1 MAAGPREPALT
12 THDTPSDL
20 PPPAPPDAPPDAS
33 PDAPPGAS
41 PAASVAA
48 PSAAAPGAASA
59 DAATSAGPVP
69 PPPERPKAPFR
80 ARHWVLGAVG
90 LGVLGLAGWAA
101 WHEFQYSTV
110 QARVASGIAGELT
123 FSLQPGPTTAVR
135 YPGEGPYDTRFGYH
149 QLPGMIERLKQQ
161 GYGVTEQARMSP
173 RMLAV
178 SDQGLFPIYREKS
191 QAGLALRDCRDRP
204 MYALRT
210 PERVYDRFEAV
221 PALMRDALLFIE
233 NRELLDPQRPA
244 TRNPAVE
251 WDRFGKAVV
260 DQAVRRV
267 IDDHS
272 AGGGSTLATQIEKY
286 RHSPD
291 GRTDSAAEK
300 LRQMASATLRAY
312 SRGEDTTPRRREI
325 VLDYLNTVPLAARA
339 GFGEVNGIGDGLWA
353 WFGRDFDEVN
363 RLLAPGVTGGTPGS
377 DPELAERALAFKQ
390 VLGLVV
396 AQRRP
401 SYYLLDGVA
410 DLGELVNAH
419 LRLMAASGLITPALR
434 DSALMQPLQM
444 RTQAPART
452 PVSFVE
458 RKATNATRTKL
469 SALLDVP
476 RAYDLDRFDLTATSS
491 LDSGIQ
497 RTATEL
503 LRSLSTK
510 EGARA
515 AGLVGFRLLGE
526 ADDPA
531 PLVFSFTLF
540 ERTPGANLVRVQT
553 DSVDQPFDLNEGA
566 RLDLGST
573 SKLRTLVTYLEL
585 IAELHR
591 RWEPLAPEQLKA
603 EPIYARDVLGLW
615 ARDHLLQAKDRS
627 LGAMLEA
634 AMDRRYSAS
643 PYEGFFTGGG
653 LHSFE
658 NFEPEDNGR
667 IMNLREA
674 LRRSVNLPF
683 IRLMR
688 DVVHHFMYR
697 QAGANITW
705 LDNPDDPRRQE
716 YLARFADKEGREFL
730 ARFHARYQGRTP
742 EQAVAL
748 LMERVR
754 PTQAKLAAVFLT
766 FEPQATPA
774 QLQAFLDAYTPRPV
788 PGQPPPRYK
797 PRTPESLIA
806 QYAPA
811 VMNLDDRGYVSGIH
825 PLELWLVG
833 QLRRQPKASL
843 SELVAASKDVRQ
855 EVYTWLFKTRH
866 KGAQDLRIRS
876 LLEQEGFQEIQRRWK
891 RVGYPFDAL
900 TPSYASALGAS
911 GDRPAA
917 LAELMGIIVN
927 EGVRLPVARVTGLHF
942 AQGTPYETRLDLRPA
957 AGERVLPAEVTK
969 VVRTALV
976 DVVDNGTA
984 ARLRGALKLP
994 GGSVVPI
1001 GGKTGTG
1008 DHRFDVHGRGGVLIS
1023 SRVVNRTATLA
1034 FLIGDRYFGT
1044 MMAYVHEPHAA
1055 RYRFTSAMPSQLL
1068 KALVPALQPMLAQ
1081 GPCGAP
1087 EPPLRLTRSP

>member
-1 MAAGPREPALT
+1 MT
-12 THDTPSDL
+12 TTDTPPEPSPKLSPDTVQAGVPQA
-20 PPPAPPDAPPDAS
+20 PPQVPAPPPQGL
-33 PDAPPGAS
+33 PGA
-41 PAASVAA
+41 AAAA
-48 PSAAAPGAASA
+48 AAAPASDAPATASA
-59 DAATSAGPVP
+59 PRHLRGWILAG
-69 PPPERPKAPFR
+69 
-80 ARHWVLGAVG
+80 VG

-101 WHEFQYSTV
+101 WHEFEYSTL

-123 FSLQPGPTTAVR
+123 FALQPGPTDAVR
-135 YPGEGPYDTRFGYH
+135 YPGEGPYDRRFGYH
-149 QLPGMIERLKQQ
+149 QLPGMIERLQQ
-161 GYGVTEQARMSP
+161 RGFGVSEQARMSP
-173 RMLAV
+173 RMLAI
-178 SDQGLFPIYREKS
+178 SDRGLFPIYREKS
-191 QAGLALRDCRDRP
+191 QAGLELRDCRAQP
-204 MYALRT
+204 MYSLRT
-210 PERVYDRFEAV
+210 PERVYDRFESV

-233 NRELLDPQRPA
+233 NRELLAPARPA

-251 WDRFGKAVV
+251 WDRFGKAAV
-260 DQAVRRV
+260 DQALRRV
-267 IDDHS
+267 LDDHS

-291 GRTDSAAEK
+291 GRTDSATEK

-339 GFGEVNGIGDGLWA
+339 GFGEVNGVGDGLWA
-353 WFGRDFDEVN
+353 WFGRDVDEIN
-363 RLLAPGVTGGTPGS
+363 RLLAALPQGDAG
-377 DPELAERALAFKQ
+377 DLAERGLAFKQ
-390 VLGLVV
+390 VLALFV

-419 LRLMAASGLITPALR
+419 LRLMASSGLITPDLR
-434 DSALMQPLQM
+434 DAALAQPLKM
-444 RTQAPART
+444 RPQAPPRR

-458 RKATNATRTKL
+458 RKAANATRTKL

-497 RTATEL
+497 STATEL
-503 LRSLSTK
+503 LRSLSTR

-573 SKLRTLVTYLEL
+573 AKLRTLVTYLEL
-585 IAELHR
+585 VAELHG
-591 RWEPLAPEQLKA
+591 RWATLTPEQLKA
-603 EPIYARDVLGLW
+603 EPIYARDVLGNW
-615 ARDHLLQAKDRS
+615 ARDHLLQARDRS
-627 LGAMLEA
+627 LPAMLEA

-658 NFEPEDNGR
+658 NFDPEDNGR

-697 QAGANITW
+697 QAGANVTW
-705 LDNPDDPRRQE
+705 LDNPEDPRRQQ

-730 ARFHARYQGRTP
+730 ARFHARYQGKTP

-774 QLQAFLDAYTPRPV
+774 QLQAFLDAYTPKPV
-788 PGQPPPRYK
+788 PGQPAPRYK
-797 PRTPESLIA
+797 PRTAESLIA

-833 QLRRQPKASL
+833 HLRKHPQASL
-843 SELVAASKDVRQ
+843 AERVAASKDVRQ

-866 KGAQDLRIRS
+866 KGAQDQRIRS

-891 RVGYPFDAL
+891 RLGYAFDAL

-927 EGVRLPVARVTGLHF
+927 EGVRLPVARVTRLHF

-957 AGERVLPAEVTK
+957 AGERVLPAEVAQ
-969 VVRTALV
+969 VLRTALI

-994 GGSVVPI
+994 DGSTVPI

-1044 MMAYVHEPHAA
+1044 MMAYVSEPHAA
-1055 RYRFTSAMPSQLL
+1055 RYKFTSAMPSQLL

-1081 GPCGAP
+1081 GPCGEPAP
-1087 EPPLRLTRSP
+1087 PTQLTRSP